1 MEWQRVWVLRGPNQ
15 WARFPVLEVELQL
28 GDLRGAISKELPGLI
43 DRLSTWLPALPWR
56 PAGDGLAGDFSAQ
69 LRRGTDLAH
78 VLMHTTLE
86 LQSLAGSDVKFGL
99 VRPTAGDGLVRVVV
113 EYEEEELARAC
124 LAAARDVCL
133 GAVHDRPLDMAARVG
148 ELREL
153 AHDIRLGPSTGAIVR
168 AARRRNI
175 PFRRLNR
182 DSLVQ
187 LGHGIHQR
195 RILTAETDC
204 TSAIAEAVAQD
215 KQLTRFLLDAVGV
228 PVPKGRP
235 VVDAEDA
242 WQAAQELGLPVV
254 VKPQYGNHGRGVA
267 TDLTTR
273 EQVVRAYAAAREE
286 SSDIMVERFIPGVDH
301 RLLVINGKL
310 VAAALREPAQVSGDG
325 RSTIRELVAE
335 VNKDPRRSDGH
346 ATVLSWIKLDTV
358 GLAVLA
364 EQGFTPESVPPAGT
378 KVLIRRNGNL
388 STGGTAADVTDLV
401 HPEVAARVVEAAQVV
416 GLDIAGVDVV
426 ATDISRPLE
435 EQGAV
440 VEVNA
445 GPGLRMHLEPSSGKP
460 RPVGEAVVA
469 SLYPEGQPGRIPIA
483 AVSGVNGKTITTR
496 LLSHLLRRAGQIVGM
511 TCTDG
516 TYIDGRRIE
525 TRNCNGSQSARAVL
539 LNPQVETAVLE
550 TARSSILREGL
561 GFDQCDVAVVT
572 NIREANQVSLRGNET
587 AENLARV
594 DRVVVQAV
602 APTGSAVLNAD
613 DPLTVAM
620 AGHCRGSVTYFAR
633 AADHPVVAA
642 HRRTGGRA
650 VFVRNG
656 LIVLAEGAREEELT
670 SLARV
675 PVTHQGRVAFQVEN
689 VLAAVAAAWSLR
701 LPLDTIRAGLATFM
715 GDAVQVPGRFNVHHV
730 GGATIIVDY
739 AHNPSALAALVGA
752 LDQFPHRRRALVFSG
767 SNCPDTEIVN
777 TGEVLANA
785 FDDVILYKAGNKN
798 DRADGELNS
807 VLRRGLAAGQRT
819 ANTME
824 VEGELLAIE
833 TAMDTLAAGSLL
845 VIGIETLDEALETVQ
860 RFVEREEREL
870 EEAKTLAEPAGAR
883 Q

>member
-1 MEWQRVWVLRGPNQ
+1 V
-15 WARFPVLEVELQL
+15 
-28 GDLRGAISKELPGLI
+28 
-43 DRLSTWLPALPWR
+43 
-56 PAGDGLAGDFSAQ
+56 
-69 LRRGTDLAH
+69 
-78 VLMHTTLE
+78 
-86 LQSLAGSDVKFGL
+86 
-99 VRPTAGDGLVRVVV
+99 
-113 EYEEEELARAC
+113 
-124 LAAARDVCL
+124 
-133 GAVHDRPLDMAARVG
+133 AARVR

-168 AARRRNI
+168 AARKRNI

-228 PVPKGRP
+228 PVPRGRP
-235 VVDAEDA
+235 VVDEEDA

-301 RLLVINGKL
+301 RLLVIDGKL
-310 VAAALREPAQVSGDG
+310 VAAALREPAQVIGDG

-364 EQGFTPESVPPAGT
+364 EQGFTPDSVPPAGT

-435 EQGAV
+435 EQGAAV

-469 SLYPEGQPGRIPIA
+469 SLYPEGQTGRIPIT
-483 AVSGVNGKTITTR
+483 AVAGVNGKTITTR

-525 TRNCNGSQSARAVL
+525 TCNCGGSQSARAVL

-550 TARSSILREGL
+550 TARSSIVREGL
-561 GFDQCDVAVVT
+561 GFDQCNVAIVT
-572 NIREANQVSLRGNET
+572 NSGEANPVRLRGMET
-587 AENLARV
+587 VEDLTRV
-594 DRVVVQAV
+594 DPVVVQAV
-602 APTGSAVLNAD
+602 APTGSAVLNAE
-613 DPLTVAM
+613 DPATVAM

-633 AADHPVVAA
+633 AGDHPVVAA

-650 VFVRNG
+650 VFVRQG
-656 LIVLAEGAREEELT
+656 FIVLAEGAREEELT

-689 VLAAVAAAWSLR
+689 ALAAVAAAWSLG
-701 LPLDTIRAGLATFM
+701 LPLDTVRAGLATFM
-715 GDAVQVPGRFNVHHV
+715 GDAVQVPGRFNVHHA
-730 GGATIIVDY
+730 GGATVIVDY

-752 LDQFPHRRRALVFSG
+752 LDHFPHQRRALVYSG
-767 SNCPDTEIVN
+767 SNCRDTDVVIM
-777 TGEVLANA
+777 GEVLANA
-785 FDDVILYKAGNKN
+785 FDDVFLFEAGNKN
-798 DRADGELNS
+798 DPKGGELNS
-807 VLRRGLAAGQRT
+807 VLRRGLAAGKRT

-833 TAMDTLAAGSLL
+833 TALDTLATGSLL
-845 VIGIETLDEALETVQ
+845 VIGIERVDDALEAVQ
-860 RFVEREEREL
+860 RFVEREEREVA
-870 EEAKTLAEPAGAR
+870 EAKTLAEPAGAR